1 MTVRRFKVKGVA
13 VWGYDFRHNGTRYRR
28 CDARWR
34 KVDAEREERRA
45 HAAAESGTNP
55 AANAPATL
63 ADMCH
68 RWLDAVAAERSAKHL
83 SNCRQR
89 VAVLVRI
96 APVAMRQPPM
106 RVSPI
111 HIEQVKRALRELPD
125 RAAPLSNTTIRAYLA
140 LLAAALNWGSARGW
154 APAANPCRSVA
165 RPRANPARQ
174 RYLSPDEAAAV
185 VAAMPAGPA
194 RAFVVV
200 ALNTGLRRG
209 ELTALRWADVD
220 FVARRLYVRTSKTG
234 EGRAVPINDAAEA
247 ALRALQPGPAAS
259 LVFPGRGGRPLANGY
274 RKSFDAAL
282 ARVGLADVRFHDL
295 RHTFA
300 SHLVGAGVPLGT
312 VAQLMGHT
320 TTAMTM
326 RYAHLAPDVADA
338 AVAALGVRLGEGGR
352 VLGKPAGPGLRLV
365 G

>member
-1 MTVRRFKVKGVA
+1 MTVRRYSLKGKPA
-13 VWGYDFRHNGTRYRR
+13 WGYDFRHGGVRYRR
-28 CDARWR
+28 CDAGWR

-45 HAAAESGTNP
+45 HDAAEAGTNP

-63 ADMCH
+63 ADLCH
-68 RWLDAVAAERSAKHL
+68 RWLEAVAGDRSAKHL
-83 SNCRQR
+83 STCRQR

-111 HIEQVKRALRELPD
+111 HIEAVKRALREHPE
-125 RAAPLSNTTIRAYLA
+125 RHTPLSNTTIRAYLA
-140 LLAAALNWGSARGW
+140 LLAAALNWGAARGW
-154 APAANPCRSVA
+154 APPANPCRSVA

-185 VAAMPAGPA
+185 VAAMPEGAP
-194 RAFVVV
+194 RAFVAL

-209 ELTALRWADVD
+209 ELTELRWADVD
-220 FVARRLYVRTSKTG
+220 QNARRLYVRTSKTG
-234 EGRAVPINDAAEA
+234 EGRGVPLNEA
-247 ALRALQPGPAAS
+247 ALSALAALPVGPG

-274 RKSFDAAL
+274 RKSFEAAL
-282 ARVGLADVRFHDL
+282 ARIGLVDVRFHDL

-300 SHLVGAGVPLGT
+300 SHMVGAGVPLGT

-338 AVAALGVRLGEGGR
+338 AVAALGVRLGSGGQ
-352 VLGKPAGPGLRLV
+352 VVGKPAGAALRLV